1 MAGNATFE
9 SATAGSAELGFSGSY
24 LNGQRGARSAGTG
37 VGLDRLG
44 NRMFGSALG
53 GGRGGNGSGVGS
65 SVGVGSDEGRAL
77 SRCLSLDPIV
87 IGDRVLLCDEF
98 RKVTG
103 IASGNLAEE
112 NVKPLPPLAD
122 MKDLKRFRSSVEDTR
137 VKARVRANIVD
148 ERLRKLDKYCE
159 AVTSKKQKRSELVNN
174 DRAGG
179 YLKMGTQTNNL
190 SQRVEDRPKNILLN
204 KRVRTSVAESRTD
217 CQSNGLQRQHV
228 TMAKDVNIRDDNGGE
243 PDLFEKM
250 RRLAAGGEGWDNKV
264 KRKRSVG
271 TVSTRSIDSDGVPKR
286 PLQKK
291 IVDERG
297 SLPRDA
303 HINRLNTRDDSNR
316 KHQMAPPGSS
326 SPPMAQWVG
335 QRPQKMARARKQNLV
350 SNQDEKLLSFE
361 NFSPSEIGATLPSNG
376 SNGSPNFRKVTN
388 SPQKLMV
395 KVDTVKSEIEEN
407 VGGECRF
414 MVRGIGNSETDTIA
428 KHKPLINAAA
438 PKPSQR
444 SKTGCKKN
452 GSKPGRRLKKL
463 SDRKAFSSHSSL
475 QNSSSPDCSGASD
488 DDREDLLAAAKYA
501 RIARRLACTSA
512 FWKRM
517 ESVFA
522 PVSSEDKSFLSQQA
536 TLSNEDAVSDPLS
549 SGDGIPFISRRNNTD
564 KMSNGS
570 ISLSQRLLS
579 ALIVEDDDT
588 DTNEEEDARNTP
600 FPNSFCA
607 PLNKCKSFTSIGGI
621 NSSRGFMTNNV
632 CQDLHSEG
640 GNLKG
645 FLNGPQMLEA
655 ESDTDVSLGSR
666 WEEAS
671 LDDKILLEL
680 QSIGLSPEPM
690 VGPISGPS
698 LDDEMENELL
708 QEVDELKTRLHQ
720 QEVKKKAYLE
730 KVCKSVENDSGV
742 RDLETLAMDR
752 SVELAYRK
760 VLATKR
766 SSRSGIQKVPKHAAM
781 AFVRRTL
788 ARCRKF
794 EKTGISCFNERP
806 YQDILYAP
814 VENEPD
820 SSILS
825 DEAFT
830 TNGPLSNRGKK
841 KELFL
846 DDIGTATIRPSS
858 YLASTSI
865 SNGAKGKRSERDTT
879 KSRKPKAKLK
889 AQQKTGQPPASGSR
903 VVNRPTGT
911 THPTGPTWPSS
922 KVPSQVADRTD
933 STNLL
938 GDDVDP
944 LDELGVAGPHDLTS
958 FLNFEDQ
965 DPEEDFAGGL
975 DIPMDDLTDLF

>member
-9 SATAGSAELGFSGSY
+9 SATAGSAELGFAGSY

-37 VGLDRLG
+37 VSLDRLG
-44 NRMFGSALG
+44 NRMFGSASG

-65 SVGVGSDEGRAL
+65 SVGLGSDEGRVL
-77 SRCLSLDPIV
+77 SRCLSLEPIL
-87 IGDRVLLCDEF
+87 IGDRVGLCDEF

-103 IASGNLAEE
+103 IAGGSLAEE
-112 NVKPLPPLAD
+112 NAKPLPPLAD
-122 MKDLKRFRSSVEDTR
+122 MKDLKRFRSIVEDTR

-179 YLKMGTQTNNL
+179 YLKMGTQTNSI

-217 CQSNGLQRQHV
+217 CQSNGLQRQNV
-228 TMAKDVNIRDDNGGE
+228 RMAKDVNIRDDYGGE

-250 RRLAAGGEGWDNKV
+250 RRLAAGGEGWDKKV

-326 SPPMAQWVG
+326 SPPMAQWIG

-376 SNGSPNFRKVTN
+376 TNGSPKFRKVTN

-395 KVDTVKSEIEEN
+395 KVDAVKSEIEEN

-414 MVRGIGNSETDTIA
+414 MVRGTGNSAMDAIA
-428 KHKPLINAAA
+428 KHKPLINTAA

-501 RIARRLACTSA
+501 RVARHLACTSA

-522 PVSSEDKSFLSQQA
+522 SVSSEDKSFLSKQA
-536 TLSNEDAVSDPLS
+536 TLLNEDAVSDPLS
-549 SGDGIPFISRRNNTD
+549 SGDGVSFFSKRNNTD

-579 ALIVEDDDT
+579 ALIVEDDDI

-600 FPNSFCA
+600 FLNDFCA
-607 PLNKCKSFTSIGGI
+607 PFNKCKTFTSNGGI

-632 CQDLHSEG
+632 CEDLHSEG
-640 GNLKG
+640 ANLKG

-655 ESDTDVSLGSR
+655 ENDADISR
-666 WEEAS
+666 WKEAS

-680 QSIGLSPEPM
+680 QSIGLFPEAM
-690 VGPISGPS
+690 VGPMSGPS
-698 LDDEMENELL
+698 LDDEMGNEPLQ
-708 QEVDELKTRLHQ
+708 QEVDELETRLRQ

-730 KVCKSVENDSGV
+730 RVCKSVESNSGV

-752 SVELAYRK
+752 LVELAYRK
-760 VLATKR
+760 VLATRR
-766 SSRSGIQKVPKHAAM
+766 SSRSGIQKVPKHIAM

-794 EKTGISCFNERP
+794 EKSGISCFNERP
-806 YQDILYAP
+806 YQDILSAP
-814 VENEPD
+814 VENESD

-858 YLASTSI
+858 YLASASI
-865 SNGAKGKRSERDTT
+865 SNGTKGKRSERDTT
-879 KSRKPKAKLK
+879 KSRKPKAKPK
-889 AQQKTGQPPASGSR
+889 AQQKTGQPPASGNR

-922 KVPSQVADRTD
+922 NVPSQVADRTD

-944 LDELGVAGPHDLTS
+944 LDELGVAGPHDFTS
-958 FLNFEDQ
+958 FLNFEEQ
-965 DPEEDFAGGL
+965 DPEEDFTGGL